1 VTEPGLPADLS
12 LRPLEIDDAEAVA
25 ALILACDRTYLDWAP
40 AEWEPPA
47 EDEELGRCRRWLQEP
62 GSWSLGIFDAQNELI
77 GLAMARQ
84 ATFEGDPIDGMGHL
98 RALFV
103 RPDRWRQG
111 IATTLLKEAEEEMVR
126 RDYGLGMLRTPVGAP
141 ARDFY
146 EARGWARVGDDEYL
160 EVIGMRVSR
169 YEKALNVS
177 GDRGSPC

>member
-1 VTEPGLPADLS
+1 VSGPGLPADLVP
-12 LRPLEIDDAEAVA
+12 RPLAVEDAEAVA
-25 ALILACDRTYLDWAP
+25 SLIVACDRTYLDWAP
-40 AEWEPPA
+40 AGWETPA
-47 EDEELGRCRRWLQEP
+47 EDEELERCRRWLQEP
-62 GSWSLGIFDAQNELI
+62 GSWSLGVLDDTEELI
-77 GLAMARQ
+77 GLTMIRP
-84 ATFEGDPIDGMGHL
+84 ATFEDEAIDGMGHL

-111 IATTLLKEAEEEMVR
+111 IATALLKEAEEEMVR

-177 GDRGSPC
+177 GERGSPC